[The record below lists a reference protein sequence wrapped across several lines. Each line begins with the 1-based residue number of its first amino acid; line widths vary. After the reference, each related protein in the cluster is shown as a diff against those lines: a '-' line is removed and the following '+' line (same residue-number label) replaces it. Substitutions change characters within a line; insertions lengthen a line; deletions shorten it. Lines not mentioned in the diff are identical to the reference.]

1 MALRAF
7 GVSDRGRVRPANED
21 CFAIHEDL
29 GLCIVADGM
38 GGHNAGEVAA
48 RMEVD
53 AVSHDFRLAVRSGLE
68 SACLQPSWPFGFDA
82 KVSHAA
88 NVLRTSILQASLR
101 ILETAVTTDDCA
113 GMGTTV
119 VAACV
124 VGNRLTVGHVGD
136 SRLYLLSGNT
146 LRLLTTDDSWMAVM
160 LAQEP
165 SVDPLIYRHHPMRHA
180 LTNVVG
186 RRTPMD
192 VHIAEERL
200 SEGDLLLLTTD
211 GVHGVV
217 EDGRLHELAVR
228 GGEPA
233 AIAESIIEA
242 ALAQGT
248 RDNCTAIVARY
259 YPTNL

>member
-48 RMEVD
+48 RMVVD

-101 ILETAVTTDDCA
+101 ILETAV
-113 GMGTTV
+113 
-119 VAACV
+119 
-124 VGNRLTVGHVGD
+124 
-136 SRLYLLSGNT
+136 
-146 LRLLTTDDSWMAVM
+146 TTDDSWMAVM